1 MSPEE
6 KARRK
11 AERERILD
19 ALEEEEREEN
29 VREAEAARAHWMA
42 EMEKRREAHK
52 VELESI
58 QRARELQKKMGKAL
72 LRSVVADRD
81 EEEKRKA
88 EQEQADSDA
97 AIAARRNSVKP
108 KKSVSFADDDVQIG
122 GASQET
128 GKGKDVDYGDVSLGR
143 LRGQGQSAMLT
154 KEYADSLPMKMHV
167 MERRPGR
174 LRSPE
179 PPIQAGD
186 SDDESL
192 PDSLVED
199 PEDDQGLV
207 GDLPSASDDEIG
219 NAPLPSESDDDEEGL
234 PPDDD
239 VADWGG
245 EDFDYA
251 RHQREIAL
259 EYYEKRKTIG
269 AEVNSAMRAHSHDD
283 EDWNQAVGSNVYSL

>member
-1 MSPEE
+1 M
-6 KARRK
+6 
-11 AERERILD
+11 
-19 ALEEEEREEN
+19 
-29 VREAEAARAHWMA
+29 
-42 EMEKRREAHK
+42 
-52 VELESI
+52 
-58 QRARELQKKMGKAL
+58 
-72 LRSVVADRD
+72 
-81 EEEKRKA
+81 
-88 EQEQADSDA
+88 
-97 AIAARRNSVKP
+97 
-108 KKSVSFADDDVQIG
+108 
-122 GASQET
+122 
-128 GKGKDVDYGDVSLGR
+128 
-143 LRGQGQSAMLT
+143 
-154 KEYADSLPMKMHV
+154 
-167 MERRPGR
+167 
-174 LRSPE
+174 
-179 PPIQAGD
+179 
-186 SDDESL
+186 
-192 PDSLVED
+192 ED